1 MAAERDR
8 QPKGGAVVQPS
19 TIDHYAVPV
28 DDLPAAE
35 DFYSQ
40 VLGAPIVV
48 RHGLN
53 VRELKKGIRPHTFV
67 EIGGSRI
74 GLFLP
79 TQERPPPPAPQSVPP
94 AAFPKNPP

>member
-1 MAAERDR
+1 MA
-8 QPKGGAVVQPS
+8 QPS

-53 VRELKKGIRPHTFV
+53 VR
-67 EIGGSRI
+67 S
-74 GLFLP
+74 
-79 TQERPPPPAPQSVPP
+79 
-94 AAFPKNPP
+94 